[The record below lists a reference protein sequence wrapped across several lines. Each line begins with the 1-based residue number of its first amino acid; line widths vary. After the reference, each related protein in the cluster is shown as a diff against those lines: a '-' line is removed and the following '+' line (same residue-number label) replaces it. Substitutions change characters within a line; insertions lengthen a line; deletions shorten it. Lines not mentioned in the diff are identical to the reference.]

1 MQYDRHNKRKY
12 MAPALTGCRCRPQ
25 QEERGQTCCPAV
37 LKLVAV
43 GAAKEEGL
51 CGQTW
56 RSAILD
62 RERLL

>member
-12 MAPALTGCRCRPQ
+12 MAPA